1 MTNEELVARIRAGV
15 DETENM
21 LKLWQQNRGLI
32 HTIARKYAAYEDIE
46 DLEQQGYI
54 GLCDAVQGYR
64 PEDGAPFAAYA
75 AFWVRQSI
83 QRYVEECSTLV
94 RIPTHRREDIGKYR
108 RMCAAFE
115 REYGREPTEQEAS
128 RYLGVSLEIVQRVKQ
143 AACME
148 ALTSLDR
155 PASAEQYGETTLA
168 DLQPGSD
175 DVEGSVLD
183 AVQQEQL
190 KAVIWTLV
198 DALPG
203 KQAPVLRMRFQE
215 GLTLEEIG
223 AKLGITRQGVWD
235 QERHALREL
244 RKPKRAR
251 RLLPFRDE
259 YISAHAFRGNGAGT
273 FNRTWTS
280 STEKLALKLSERYN

>member
-15 DETENM
+15 DEAENM
-21 LKLWQQNRGLI
+21 LNLWQQNRGLI
-32 HTIARKYAAYEDIE
+32 HTIARKYAAYDDIE

-54 GLCDAVQGYR
+54 GLCDAVQNYR
-64 PEDGAPFAAYA
+64 PEEGTVFSTCAG
-75 AFWVRQSI
+75 FWIRASI
-83 QRYVEECSTLV
+83 RRYIDKYSSPI
-94 RIPTHRREDIGKYR
+94 RISVNRREDIAKYR
-108 RMCAAFE
+108 RMCSVFE
-115 REYGREPTEQEAS
+115 REYGKEPTEQEAS
-128 RYLGVSLEIVQRVKQ
+128 RYLGVSLETLKRIKE
-143 AACME
+143 AASM
-148 ALTSLDR
+148 ATLASLDE
-155 PASAEQYGETTLA
+155 PIAEQDGETTLA
-168 DLQPGSD
+168 DLQPGRD
-175 DVEGSVLD
+175 DVEGSVVD
-183 AVQQEQL
+183 AAQQEQL
-190 KAVIWTLV
+190 KAVLWTLV

-259 YISAHAFRGNGAGT
+259 YISVHAYRGNGAGT

-280 STEKLALKLSERYN
+280 STEKLALRLAERYN

>member
-15 DETENM
+15 DEAENM
-21 LKLWQQNRGLI
+21 LNLWQQNRGLI
-32 HTIARKYAAYEDIE
+32 HTIARKYAAYDDIE

-54 GLCDAVQGYR
+54 GLCDAVQNYR
-64 PEDGAPFAAYA
+64 PEEGTVFSTCAG
-75 AFWVRQSI
+75 FWIRASI
-83 QRYVEECSTLV
+83 QRYIDKYSSPI
-94 RIPTHRREDIGKYR
+94 RISVNRREEISKYR
-108 RMCAAFE
+108 RMCATFE

-128 RYLGVSLEIVQRVKQ
+128 RYLGISLETLRRVKE

-148 ALTSLDR
+148 ALTSLDK
-155 PASAEQYGETTLA
+155 PASEQDGETTLA
-168 DLQPGSD
+168 DLQPGCD

-190 KAVIWTLV
+190 KAVIWELV

-251 RLLPFRDE
+251 CLLPFRDE
-259 YISAHAFRGNGAGT
+259 YISVHAYRGNGAGT

-280 STEKLALKLSERYN
+280 STEKLALRLAERYN

>member
-15 DETENM
+15 DEAENM

-32 HTIARKYAAYEDIE
+32 HTIARKYAAYDDIE

-54 GLCDAVQGYR
+54 GLCDAVQNYR
-64 PEDGAPFAAYA
+64 PEEGTAFSTCAVFWIRAAM
-75 AFWVRQSI
+75 
-83 QRYVEECSTLV
+83 QRYVECSCLV
-94 RIPTHRREDIGKYR
+94 HISAYRRNDIAKYR

-115 REYGREPTEQEAS
+115 REYGREPTEPEAS
-128 RYLGVSLEIVQRVKQ
+128 CYLGVSLEILQQIKE
-143 AACME
+143 AASMTTL
-148 ALTSLDR
+148 ASLDK
-155 PASAEQYGETTLA
+155 PITEQDGETTLA
-168 DLQPGSD
+168 DLQPGCD

-190 KAVIWTLV
+190 KAVIWTLM

-215 GLTLEEIG
+215 GLTLEETG
-223 AKLGITRQGVWD
+223 RRLGISWQGAREH
-235 QERHALREL
+235 ERHALREL
-244 RKPKRAR
+244 RKPKNAR
-251 RLLPFRDE
+251 FLLPFRDE
-259 YISAHAFRGNGAGT
+259 YISEHAFRGNGAGT

-280 STEKLALKLSERYN
+280 STEKLALRLAERYN

>member
-15 DETENM
+15 DEAENM
-21 LKLWQQNRGLI
+21 LQLWQQNRGLI
-32 HTIARKYAAYEDIE
+32 YTIARKYAAYEDIE
-46 DLEQQGYI
+46 DLEQQGYL

-64 PEDGAPFAAYA
+64 PEEGVPFAAYA
-75 AFWVRQSI
+75 AFWIRQSI
-83 QRYVEECSTLV
+83 QRYVDECSTLV

-115 REYGREPTEQEAS
+115 REYGREPTEPEAS
-128 RYLGVSLEIVQRVKQ
+128 RYLGMSPEVLQRIKE
-143 AACME
+143 AARMDT
-148 ALTSLDR
+148 LTSLDR
-155 PASAEQYGETTLA
+155 LAAEQDGETTLA
-168 DLQPGSD
+168 DLQPGCD

-183 AVQQEQL
+183 AVQREQL
-190 KAVIWTLV
+190 RAVLWGLV

-215 GLTLEEIG
+215 GLTLKETGERM
-223 AKLGITRQGVWD
+223 GIAMQGVR
-235 QERHALREL
+235 QHETNALRSL
-244 RKPKRAR
+244 RQKRR
-251 RLLPFRDE
+251 FLLPFRDE

-280 STEKLALKLSERYN
+280 STEKLALRLSERYN